1 MSARLLN
8 ENRPTLANVKFS
20 DRHTAVRKIFY
31 HVHQLQFPPSFIVL
45 ASDSSYYIYAVF
57 LDSYIIQNNTTA
69 RLAQSVARETLKLS
83 SDIGD
88 LKVVGS
94 SMF

>member
-1 MSARLLN
+1 M
-8 ENRPTLANVKFS
+8 
-20 DRHTAVRKIFY
+20 
-31 HVHQLQFPPSFIVL
+31 
-45 ASDSSYYIYAVF
+45 YAVF
-57 LDSYIIQNNTTA
+57 FDSYIIQNNTTA